1 MDRPDSQSPHT
12 EPQGHRSEEDG
23 FSAGRLMGE
32 VQALARGDD
41 THRLQTLAAVRR
53 GERPNAPIDLSGE
66 RLVDEDLSGLDLTGA
81 RLAGC
86 DLSRANLEDA
96 VLFGADL
103 SGANLFHARLARA
116 ELTGARLIGANLQ
129 GADLSGAGLGRA
141 DLSEASLVDANLRR
155 ATLVETKLVG
165 ADLRQADLSDATA
178 RAADWTGAGLVRANL
193 HGTVL
198 DCGLVRKAR
207 FDGSD
212 LRNSHLRELRG
223 FQQASWLGVDIREI
237 DFTGAYLCRSFI
249 HDQNYLEEFRR
260 QSPVASVVYRIWWLT
275 SDCGRSILRWSFCT
289 ALLIVFFAWLY
300 TTVHLDYGPYR
311 TDISP
316 LYHSVVTMTSL
327 GYGDII
333 PVSTGAKVVSMIEVV
348 LGYVMLGGLLSIF
361 SNKMAR
367 RAD

>member
-1 MDRPDSQSPHT
+1 MQRPDPQSPHET
-12 EPQGHRSEEDG
+12 PQDTPPDTQG

-32 VQALARGDD
+32 VPALLKG
-41 THRLQTLAAVRR
+41 HRAQCLEVLAALRR
-53 GERPNAPIDLSGE
+53 GECPNGPIDLSGE

-81 RLAGC
+81 RLVGC
-86 DLSRANLEDA
+86 DLARANLENA

-103 SGANLFHARLARA
+103 SGANLFHARMANA

-141 DLSEASLVDANLRR
+141 DLSEASLVDADLRR
-155 ATLVETKLVG
+155 ATLVETKLIG
-165 ADLRQADLSDATA
+165 ADLRQANLSGATA
-178 RAADWTGAGLVRANL
+178 RAADWTDAALVRANL

-198 DCGLVRKAR
+198 DCGILRR
-207 FDGSD
+207 TRLDGAD
-212 LRNSHLRELRG
+212 LRHAHLRELRD
-223 FQQASWLGVDIREI
+223 FRRASWLGVDIREI

-260 QSPVASVVYRIWWLT
+260 QSAVANVVYQIWWLT
-275 SDCGRSILRWSFCT
+275 SDCGRSILRWSLCT

-316 LYHSVVTMTSL
+316 LYHSVVTMTTL

-333 PVSTGAKVVSMIEVV
+333 PVSTGAKVVAMLEVF